1 MKHPSAI
8 RLPQLL
14 SIGLGL
20 WLALWAQV
28 ASAQVCT
35 TSTVTPVFGNYLA
48 TAPGSTASG
57 SVSVSC
63 VVLGV
68 LGQTVLY
75 TVRLSPGG
83 QAQGTQRRMARVG
96 GNFLSYNVFCDGGYN
111 QIWGD
116 GSSGTCVRTGGQAAL
131 LGTLLTV
138 FPLYGR
144 IPGGQFVP
152 PGSYSDTIA
161 IEVLY

>member
-1 MKHPSAI
+1 MTTFNAI
-8 RLPQLL
+8 RLPRLL

-20 WLALWAQV
+20 WLSLWAQA
-28 ASAQVCT
+28 ASAQVCV
-35 TSTVTPVFGNYLA
+35 TSTVLPIFGNYLA
-48 TAPGSTASG
+48 SSPATTAAG

-68 LGQTVLY
+68 LGQSVFY
-75 TVRLSPGG
+75 TVSLSPGG
-83 QAQGTQRRMARVG
+83 QAQGTQRRLGNG
-96 GNFLSYNVFCDGGYN
+96 GASFLPYNVFCDSGYN
-111 QIWGD
+111 QIWAD
-116 GSSGTCVRTGGQAAL
+116 GSSGTCTRTGGQAGL

-152 PGSYSDTIA
+152 PGSYTDTIA
-161 IEVLY
+161 VEVLY